1 MWTFIKLAWRN
12 VLRNK
17 RRTILAGTAIGIG
30 LAALIFT
37 DAFIIGMEQNMV
49 RSATSSFLGEGQIHQ
64 AGFRETLEVDK
75 TINNL
80 EQVKSNLK
88 KESIVK
94 GFTLRTMAFG
104 MITSAANVNSIS
116 LVGINPD
123 AEKNLSQI
131 DDAIIKGKYLSENEP
146 NSIVIGKKLA
156 ENLEVDL
163 EDRVV
168 VTVAQARTGDLSQ
181 EMFRISG
188 IYYFNTPDMDS
199 GMAFIPLEKSQEM
212 LGIGNNAHEIA
223 IKFTDIKYGQD
234 KELPFWSKY
243 SQYGNET
250 LGWIKIFPEL
260 EIMFKFTQFSIYVTA
275 IILFGVVAFGI
286 INTLFMSLYER
297 MFEFGVLRAIG
308 TGPFRMA
315 QLILLEAGSLAIISI
330 ICGSILGFIITYTVM
345 KTGIDYRGI
354 EMVGVTIRDLIYPVL
369 TLKQFVIYPFW
380 LFLFTIITALYPALY
395 AARISPAK
403 AMRKSF

>member
-1 MWTFIKLAWRN
+1 MQNPNQKL
-12 VLRNK
+12 L
-17 RRTILAGTAIGIG
+17 
-30 LAALIFT
+30 
-37 DAFIIGMEQNMV
+37 
-49 RSATSSFLGEGQIHQ
+49 
-64 AGFRETLEVDK
+64 
-75 TINNL
+75 
-80 EQVKSNLK
+80 
-88 KESIVK
+88 
-94 GFTLRTMAFG
+94 
-104 MITSAANVNSIS
+104 
-116 LVGINPD
+116 
-123 AEKNLSQI
+123 
-131 DDAIIKGKYLSENEP
+131 DAIIKGKYFSENEP

-163 EDRVV
+163 EDRIV
-168 VTVAQARTGDLSQ
+168 VTVAQAKTGDLSQ

-223 IKFTDIKYGQD
+223 IKFTDVKYGQD

-243 SQYGNET
+243 SQYGNEA
-250 LGWIKIFPEL
+250 LGWVKIVPEL
-260 EIMFKFTQFSIYVTA
+260 EAMFKFTQISIYVIG
-275 IILFGVVAFGI
+275 IILFGVISFGV

-330 ICGSILGFIITYTVM
+330 ICGSILGFIITYIVT
-345 KTGIDYRGI
+345 KTGIDYKGI
-354 EMVGVTIRDLIYPVL
+354 EMVGVTIRDLIYPAL
-369 TLKQFVIYPFW
+369 TIRQFVIYPFW

>member
-64 AGFRETLEVDK
+64 ASFRETLEVDK

-80 EQVKSNLK
+80 EQVKSNLRQ
-88 KESIVK
+88 ESIVK

-188 IYYFNTPDMDS
+188 IYYFNTPDIDS

-369 TLKQFVIYPFW
+369 TIKQFVIYPFW

>member
-330 ICGSILGFIITYTVM
+330 ICGSILGFIITYIVM

>member
-80 EQVKSNLK
+80 EQVTSNLK

-94 GFTLRTMAFG
+94 DFTLRTMAFG
-104 MITSAANVNSIS
+104 MITSAANVNSIN
-116 LVGINPD
+116 LIGINPD
-123 AEKNLSQI
+123 TEKNLSQI
-131 DDAIIKGKYLSENEP
+131 DDAIIKGKYFSENEP

-168 VTVAQARTGDLSQ
+168 VTVAQAKTGDLSQ

-369 TLKQFVIYPFW
+369 TIKQFVIYPFW

>member
-64 AGFRETLEVDK
+64 ASFRETLEVDK

-80 EQVKSNLK
+80 EQVKSNLRQ
-88 KESIVK
+88 ESIVK

-188 IYYFNTPDMDS
+188 IYYFNTPDIDS

-243 SQYGNET
+243 SQYGNEA

-330 ICGSILGFIITYTVM
+330 ICGSILGFIITYIVM

>member
-17 RRTILAGTAIGIG
+17 RRTILAGIAIGIG

-37 DAFIIGMEQNMV
+37 DAVIIGMEQNMV

-75 TINNL
+75 TIKNL
-80 EQVKSNLK
+80 EWVTSNLK

-94 GFTLRTMAFG
+94 SFTQRTMAFG
-104 MITSAANVNSIS
+104 MITSTANVNSIS
-116 LVGINPD
+116 LIGINPD
-123 AEKNLSQI
+123 TERNLSQI
-131 DDAIIKGKYLSENEP
+131 DEAIIKGKYLSDNEP

-168 VTVAQARTGDLSQ
+168 VTVAQAKTGDLSQ

-223 IKFTDIKYGQD
+223 VKFTDIKYGQD

-243 SQYGNET
+243 SQYGNEAI
-250 LGWIKIFPEL
+250 GWVKIVPEL
-260 EIMFKFTQFSIYVTA
+260 EATFKFTKLSIYVTG
-275 IILFGVVAFGI
+275 IILFGVISFGI

-330 ICGSILGFIITYTVM
+330 ICGSILGFIITYIVM

-369 TLKQFVIYPFW
+369 TIKQFVIYPFW

>member
-64 AGFRETLEVDK
+64 ASFRETLEVDK

-80 EQVKSNLK
+80 EQVKSNLRQ
-88 KESIVK
+88 ESIVK

-188 IYYFNTPDMDS
+188 IYYFNTPDIDS

-330 ICGSILGFIITYTVM
+330 ICGSILGFIITYIVM

>member
-64 AGFRETLEVDK
+64 ASFRETLEVDK

-80 EQVKSNLK
+80 EQVKSNLRQ
-88 KESIVK
+88 ESIVK

-146 NSIVIGKKLA
+146 NFIVIGKKLA

-188 IYYFNTPDMDS
+188 IYYFNTPDIDS

-330 ICGSILGFIITYTVM
+330 ICGSILGFIITYIVM